1 MLFLT
6 HPCGVASEKQRFS
19 LKFAARIC
27 GAGRRSFACGK
38 TNENRECVASK
49 AGEGRKTG
57 IRGGRELKCEIC
69 PRRCGVER
77 EKERGY
83 CGLGETITAARAAL
97 HYWEEPCISGRRGS
111 GTVFFSGCVMRC
123 AYCQNSEISQRGVG
137 REISEERLSEIFL
150 ELEEQGAM
158 NINLV
163 NPTQFVPK
171 IKKSLE
177 EAKKQGLSV
186 PIVYNSGGYERV
198 ETLKTL
204 EGLVDIYLPDVKY
217 YSEELAVKLS
227 KAPNYFDI
235 AMNAVLEMI
244 RQTGKPIFDENAEE
258 YCGVKP
264 LLRGTI
270 VRHLVLPNCYKDSV
284 EVIKR
289 VGERFGGEILFSLMS
304 QYTPF
309 GKVKSNP
316 AFSKMNRRIT
326 TFEYK
331 KALDAVYE
339 AGLSGYMQEKSS
351 AKEEYTPRFDLT
363 GI

>member
-6 HPCGVASEKQRFS
+6 RPIRGGIGKAAVLVC
-19 LKFAARIC
+19 FA
-27 GAGRRSFACGK
+27 FGK
-38 TNENRECVASK
+38 TNENRELGDGQSGR
-49 AGEGRKTG
+49 GEETEDK
-57 IRGGRELKCEIC
+57 GGKRVKCELC

-77 EKERGY
+77 GEQRGF
-83 CGLGETITAARAAL
+83 CGMGEEVVAARAGL
-97 HYWEEPCISGRRGS
+97 HFWEEPCISGKSGS
-111 GTVFFSGCVMRC
+111 GTVFFTGCVMRC
-123 AYCQNSEISQRGVG
+123 AFCQNSEISCGGKG

-150 ELEEQGAM
+150 ELEDEGAM

-163 NPTQFVPK
+163 NPTHFVPK
-171 IKKSLE
+171 IKRSLE
-177 EAKKQGLSV
+177 AAKKRGLRV
-186 PIVYNSGGYERV
+186 PIVYNSGGYERT
-198 ETLKTL
+198 ETLKML

-227 KAPNYFDI
+227 KAPDYFNV
-235 AMNAVLEMI
+235 AMNAVSEMI
-244 RQTGKPIFDENAEE
+244 RQTGKPVFDENAEE

-270 VRHLVLPNCYKDSV
+270 VRHLVLPECYKDSV

-309 GKVKSNP
+309 GDVKTNP
-316 AFSKMNRRIT
+316 IYSKMNRRIT

-339 AGLSGYMQEKSS
+339 AGLSGFMQEKSS
-351 AKEEYTPRFDLT
+351 AKEEYTPSFDFT